1 MKATMAAAGSDH
13 TIAVTTDG
21 KAYSWG
27 FNATFQLGQGG
38 NDDDPE
44 DIEIATL
51 IDNTALRNAKVN
63 WAGAGGQYS
72 IITALADA
80 Q

>member
-1 MKATMAAAGSDH
+1 MAAAGSDH
-13 TIAVTTDG
+13 TIAITTDG

-27 FNATFQLGQGG
+27 FNATFQLGQGV
-38 NDDDPE
+38 DD

-51 IDNTALRNAKVN
+51 IDNTALRNAKAN

-72 IITALADA
+72 IITAPAEG
-80 Q
+80 